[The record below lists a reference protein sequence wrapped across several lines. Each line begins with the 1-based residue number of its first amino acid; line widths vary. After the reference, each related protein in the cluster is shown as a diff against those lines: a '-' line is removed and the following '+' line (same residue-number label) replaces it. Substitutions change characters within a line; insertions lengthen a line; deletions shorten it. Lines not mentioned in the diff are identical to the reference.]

1 MKNRGVVGCSCSP
14 PPPLRQGNYI
24 MNYNIFTQLS
34 QFLQKSLEFF
44 ACHSDNNATTKFQAV
59 QPNRHSLAIFTPTV
73 SDNSP
78 TSVNISSLQDTDSI
92 TSYGGLIGV
101 NTRPKG
107 NSPSHLGMVVETCH
121 PIFGWRKL
129 TKFQGNPR
137 MNKFLFTHTISN
149 TISKFSIFTPVESLF
164 KQLSQFL
171 QKSLEFFTCHSDNN
185 ATTKLL
191 TALPSRHFLA
201 IFTPTVSDNSPT
213 SVNIPSLQD
222 AHSITNYGG
231 VIGVNTRPKGNSPSR
246 LVAVVEPCH
255 PLSWVVTLTKLLGAF
270 AMNAITHTISNTVQK
285 FSIFTP
291 VESLVLGF
299 VLGLPIACLVIG
311 VLAIMGV

>member
-1 MKNRGVVGCSCSP
+1 MKNMAVADCWNSP
-14 PPPLRQGNYI
+14 PPPRQGNYI
-24 MNYNIFTQLS
+24 MNFTIFKQLS

-44 ACHSDNNATTKFQAV
+44 AWHSDNNATTKFQAV

-137 MNKFLFTHTISN
+137 MNKFLFTHIISN
-149 TISKFSIFTPVESLF
+149 TIS
-164 KQLSQFL
+164 
-171 QKSLEFFTCHSDNN
+171 
-185 ATTKLL
+185 
-191 TALPSRHFLA
+191 
-201 IFTPTVSDNSPT
+201 
-213 SVNIPSLQD
+213 
-222 AHSITNYGG
+222 
-231 VIGVNTRPKGNSPSR
+231 
-246 LVAVVEPCH
+246 
-255 PLSWVVTLTKLLGAF
+255 
-270 AMNAITHTISNTVQK
+270 K

-311 VLAIMGV
+311 ILAIMGV

>member
-1 MKNRGVVGCSCSP
+1 MKNMAVADCCNSP
-14 PPPLRQGNYI
+14 PPPRQGNYI
-24 MNYNIFTQLS
+24 MNFTIFKQLS

-44 ACHSDNNATTKFQAV
+44 AWHSDNNATTKQKAV
-59 QPNRHSLAIFTPTV
+59 KPSRHSLAIFTPTV

-107 NSPSHLGMVVETCH
+107 NSPSRLFAVVET
-121 PIFGWRKL
+121 
-129 TKFQGNPR
+129 
-137 MNKFLFTHTISN
+137 
-149 TISKFSIFTPVESLF
+149 
-164 KQLSQFL
+164 
-171 QKSLEFFTCHSDNN
+171 
-185 ATTKLL
+185 
-191 TALPSRHFLA
+191 
-201 IFTPTVSDNSPT
+201 
-213 SVNIPSLQD
+213 
-222 AHSITNYGG
+222 
-231 VIGVNTRPKGNSPSR
+231 
-246 LVAVVEPCH
+246 CH
-255 PLSWVVTLTKLLGAF
+255 PLSWVVTLTKQKGNPR
-270 AMNAITHTISNTVQK
+270 MNKFLFTHTISNTVQK